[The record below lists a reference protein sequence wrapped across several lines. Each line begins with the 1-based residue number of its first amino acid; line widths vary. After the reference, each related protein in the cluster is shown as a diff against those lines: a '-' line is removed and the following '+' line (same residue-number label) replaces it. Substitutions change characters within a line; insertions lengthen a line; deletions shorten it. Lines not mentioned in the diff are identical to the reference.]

1 MSTIV
6 RNNLPLMPKILCVD
20 DKPINLELLRAIL
33 SPRGYD
39 VVSAISGAVA
49 LEVIRT
55 ERIDLC
61 LLDAMM
67 PELDGFEVCRLIKS
81 DKEHKNIPVIII
93 TAYGMEK
100 RIQAVESGA
109 DDFITKP
116 FNNGMLLASM
126 SMLLHA

>member
-6 RNNLPLMPKILCVD
+6 RNNPPLMPKILCVD